1 MYEWSDGDYYDG
13 QWEKDSAEGTGAA
26 CFGGVFYDGE
36 FHLGEK
42 HGLGEE
48 TDDDGNTL
56 KAMWERGKIMKKL
69 EINGEIVEDE

>member
-1 MYEWSDGDYYDG
+1 MYQWSDGDYYDG

-48 TDDDGNTL
+48 TDEDGNTL
-56 KAMWERGKIMKKL
+56 KAMWQAGKIIKKL
-69 EINGEIVEDE
+69 